1 MPRHRRRLD
10 GAVEGAKAPAWTAPK
25 RRRRTGLSRLT
36 RYLRGRYGRVA
47 LLSLVGVCSAAAPVS
62 ALLVVQDAI
71 DHGMRA
77 HDRHRLGLD
86 VVVYLGINGAAWILQ
101 TTLVRGLARVGQ
113 EVVLGLREDLFDHL
127 TQLSL
132 RYFSGQKAGWI
143 IARLTSDVDALSD
156 VLSQGLTTLVVN
168 TLTLLAAVVGL
179 FVLDWRLGLV
189 ALVILPPTLVLTRWF
204 QVRSH
209 TAFLRV
215 RETISTMTAQI
226 AESVSGMAIIQ
237 AFNRERAFLDEFD
250 RANAANRQT
259 NTHAQFL
266 NSLFFPGIEFLGA
279 IATVSVLWVGGHML
293 AHGSLTIGTLVSS
306 VFVLN
311 LVFQPL
317 QELSDLYGQVQ
328 SAGAAMEK
336 ISSVLDTEP
345 EIRDAPGATRLPRI
359 EGDLHIDHVTFA
371 YGRDPVLHAIDIHVP
386 VGGCLALVGESGGG
400 KSTTAKLVGRFYD
413 PDEGAVLVDG
423 HDLRT
428 VELRAYRRQL
438 GVVLQDPFLFAGT
451 IADNIRFAQPGA
463 SDDEVAAVARA
474 VGVDRIARRFE
485 RGLLHEVR
493 EGGAG
498 LSAGERQ
505 LISIARA
512 LLADPR
518 ILILDE
524 ATSNIDRP
532 SEILIE
538 QALDRLLRGRTS
550 IIIAHRLATVRR
562 ADEILVVEHG
572 RIAQRGSFDALL
584 AEPGPFRDLAVQL
597 HGSDVLQSEPVTGS
611 LPRSS
616 ASVASSE
623 PE

>member
-1 MPRHRRRLD
+1 M
-10 GAVEGAKAPAWTAPK
+10 AV
-25 RRRRTGLSRLT
+25 
-36 RYLRGRYGRVA
+36 
-47 LLSLVGVCSAAAPVS
+47 
-62 ALLVVQDAI
+62 
-71 DHGMRA
+71 
-77 HDRHRLGLD
+77 
-86 VVVYLGINGAAWILQ
+86 
-101 TTLVRGLARVGQ
+101 
-113 EVVLGLREDLFDHL
+113 
-127 TQLSL
+127 
-132 RYFSGQKAGWI
+132 
-143 IARLTSDVDALSD
+143 
-156 VLSQGLTTLVVN
+156 
-168 TLTLLAAVVGL
+168 
-179 FVLDWRLGLV
+179 
-189 ALVILPPTLVLTRWF
+189 
-204 QVRSH
+204 
-209 TAFLRV
+209 
-215 RETISTMTAQI
+215 
-226 AESVSGMAIIQ
+226 IQ

-250 RANAANRQT
+250 KANAANRRT
-259 NTHAQFL
+259 NTHAQWL
-266 NSLFFPGIEFLGA
+266 NSLFFPGIEFLGIVA
-279 IATVSVLWVGGHML
+279 MVAVLWVGGHML
-293 AHGSLTIGTLVSS
+293 SHGTLTIGTLVSA
-306 VFVLN
+306 VFLLN

-345 EIRDAPGATRLPRI
+345 EIRDAPGAERLPRI
-359 EGDLHIDHVTFA
+359 DGDLRFDRVTFS
-371 YGRDPVLHAIDIHVP
+371 YGREPVLHAIDIHIP
-386 VGGCLALVGESGGG
+386 PGGCLALVGESGGG

-413 PDEGAVLVDG
+413 PDDGAVRVDG
-423 HDLRT
+423 HDLRD

-451 IADNIRFAQPGA
+451 IADNIRFAQPA
-463 SDDEVAAVARA
+463 ATDEQVAEVARA

-485 RGLLHEVR
+485 HGLLHEVR

-532 SEILIE
+532 TEILIE

-550 IIIAHRLATVRR
+550 IIIAHRLTTVRR

-572 RIAQRGSFDALL
+572 HITQRGRFADLL
-584 AEPGPFRDLAVQL
+584 AAEGPFRDLAAQL
-597 HGSDVLQSEPVTGS
+597 QGSEAAALQSVEPEPVTGS
-611 LPRSS
+611 RASSS

>member
-1 MPRHRRRLD
+1 MPPHR
-10 GAVEGAKAPAWTAPK
+10 EK
-25 RRRRTGLSRLT
+25 RTGLSRLT
-36 RYLRGRYGRVA
+36 RYLRGRMRRVA
-47 LLSLVGVCSAAAPVS
+47 ALSVVGVVSAAAPVS

-71 DHGMRA
+71 DHGMRD
-77 HDRHRLGLD
+77 HDRSRLGLD
-86 VVVYLGINGAAWILQ
+86 VLVYLAINAVAWVLQ

-113 EVVLGLREDLFDHL
+113 DVVLGLREDLFDHL
-127 TQLSL
+127 TRLSL
-132 RYFSGQKAGWI
+132 RYFGQQKAGWI

-168 TLTLLAAVVGL
+168 TLTLMAAVVGL

-204 QVRSH
+204 QVKSH
-209 TAFLRV
+209 SAFLRV
-215 RETISTMTAQI
+215 RETISAMTAQI

-250 RANAANRQT
+250 RSNWANRQT
-259 NTHAQFL
+259 NTHAQWL
-266 NSLFFPGIEFLGA
+266 NSLFFPGIELLGGVA
-279 IATVSVLWVGGHML
+279 MVSVLWVGGHML
-293 AHGSLTIGTLVSS
+293 TGGTLTIGTLVSA
-306 VFVLN
+306 VFLLN

-345 EIRDAPGATRLPRI
+345 EIRDAPGAYRLPRI
-359 EGDLHIDHVTFA
+359 EGDLRIDHVTFA
-371 YGRDPVLHAIDIHVP
+371 YGREPVLHAIDIHVAA
-386 VGGCLALVGESGGG
+386 GNCLALVGESGGG

-413 PDEGAVLVDG
+413 PDDGAVRVDG
-423 HDLRT
+423 HDLRE

-463 SDDEVAAVARA
+463 TDAEVAEVARS
-474 VGVDRIARRFE
+474 VGVDRVARRFE
-485 RGLLHEVR
+485 EGLLHEVR

-532 SEILIE
+532 TEILIE
-538 QALDRLLRGRTS
+538 QALDRLLHGRTS

-572 RIAQRGSFDALL
+572 RIAQRGRFDELL
-584 AEPGPFRDLAVQL
+584 EAPGPFRELAAQL
-597 HGSDVLQSEPVTGS
+597 QGADGEALQSVPVTGS
-611 LPRSS
+611 RPRSS

>member
-1 MPRHRRRLD
+1 VPR
-10 GAVEGAKAPAWTAPK
+10 PK
-25 RRRRTGLSRLT
+25 RTGLTRLS
-36 RYLRGRYGRVA
+36 RYLRGRMLRVGA
-47 LLSLVGVCSAAAPVS
+47 LAAVGVLSAAAPVS

-77 HDRHRLGLD
+77 HDRSRLGRD
-86 VVVYLGINGAAWILQ
+86 VIVYLAINALAWVLQ

-113 EVVLGLREDLFDHL
+113 DVVLGLREDLFDHL

-132 RYFSGQKAGWI
+132 RYFSQQKAGWI

-168 TLTLLAAVVGL
+168 TLTLMAAIVGL

-209 TAFLRV
+209 AAFLRV
-215 RETISTMTAQI
+215 RETISAMTAQI
-226 AESVSGMAIIQ
+226 AESVSGMAVIQ
-237 AFNRERAFLDEFD
+237 AFNRERAFLGEFD
-250 RANAANRQT
+250 RSNWANRQT
-259 NTHAQFL
+259 NTHAQWL

-279 IATVSVLWVGGHML
+279 IATVSVIWVGGHL
-293 AHGSLTIGTLVSS
+293 LGQGSLTIGTLVSS
-306 VFVLN
+306 VFLLN

-336 ISSVLDTEP
+336 ISLVLDVEP
-345 EIRDAPGATRLPRI
+345 EIRNAPDAVRLPRI
-359 EGDLHIDHVTFA
+359 DGDLHIDRVTFA

-386 VGGCLALVGESGGG
+386 PGGCLALVGESGGG
-400 KSTTAKLVGRFYD
+400 KSTMAKLVGRFSD
-413 PDEGAVLVDG
+413 PDDGAVVVDG
-423 HDLRT
+423 HDLRG

-463 SDDEVAAVARA
+463 TDDEVADVAHA

-485 RGLLHEVR
+485 SGLLHEVR

-532 SEILIE
+532 TEILIE
-538 QALDRLLRGRTS
+538 QALDRLLHGRTS

-562 ADEILVVEHG
+562 ADEILVIEHG
-572 RIAQRGSFDALL
+572 RIAQRGCFDELL
-584 AEPGPFRDLAVQL
+584 ATEGPFRELAAQL
-597 HGSDVLQSEPVTGS
+597 HGSSDGLQPAPVTGS
-611 LPRSS
+611 RPRSS
-616 ASVASSE
+616 ASAVSSE